1 MPIFKIVKLYSSE
14 KIYID
19 LEKILF
25 ATESFE
31 NKQTKVTLV
40 NGQELIFDGS
50 FDTVCRIINYKPP
63 YL

>member
-1 MPIFKIVKLYSSE
+1 MPIFKNVKLYSTE
-14 KIYID
+14 NIFID
-19 LEKILF
+19 LEKIVF

-31 NKQTKVTLV
+31 NKHTTVTLV

-50 FDTVCRIINYKPP
+50 FQKVCEIIKYKPP